1 MKAIKHK
8 AAALCLG
15 VLAALPL
22 AADAMQTG
30 RLGAVVRR
38 TMPIRLTPNE
48 FTSRHFQPASGG
60 APHVGGP
67 KRGHIGARVCEFGS
81 IVGLDAPLGG

>member
-8 AAALCLG
+8 AVALCLG

-30 RLGAVVRR
+30 RLGAVVKR
-38 TMPIRLTPNE
+38 TSLNH
-48 FTSRHFQPASGG
+48 SSGAYG
-60 APHVGGP
+60 WKQLNSSLPQYAL
-67 KRGHIGARVCEFGS
+67 GS
-81 IVGLDAPLGG
+81 W

>member
-8 AAALCLG
+8 AVALCLG

-30 RLGAVVRR
+30 RLGAVVKR
-38 TMPIRLTPNE
+38 TSLNH
-48 FTSRHFQPASGG
+48 SSGAYGWKQPCLSG
-60 APHVGGP
+60 
-67 KRGHIGARVCEFGS
+67 
-81 IVGLDAPLGG
+81 